1 MKGSQMLPVPR
12 LLSSGNGNN
21 RRGDCRFVQVKS
33 IAMRQG
39 TILARLLTPHG
50 PFFPPIDFI
59 LRFDAN

>member
-1 MKGSQMLPVPR
+1 MKGSQMLP
-12 LLSSGNGNN
+12 LSSLGNGNN

-50 PFFPPIDFI
+50 PFFRIDFI
-59 LRFDAN
+59 LRSDAD